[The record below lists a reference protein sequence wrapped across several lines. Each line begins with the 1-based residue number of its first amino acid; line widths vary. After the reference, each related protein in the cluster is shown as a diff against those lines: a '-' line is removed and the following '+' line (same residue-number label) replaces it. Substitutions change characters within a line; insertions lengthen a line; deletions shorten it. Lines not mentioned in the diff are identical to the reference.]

1 MLQYMCVC
9 SCVCMDACSFVCVSG
24 VFICR
29 GKEDALVTK
38 NLVMG
43 ESVYGEKR
51 IGVEVRDE
59 LGHKRVFFCFFH
71 TKFDICSFVHFSFR
85 SLSI

>member
-1 MLQYMCVC
+1 MLQYTCVH
-9 SCVCMDACSFVCVSG
+9 VFTQMHVHLCVSG

-38 NLVMG
+38 NMVMG

-51 IGVEVRDE
+51 IGVEVNDE
-59 LGHKRVFFCFFH
+59 LGDEVVLFL
-71 TKFDICSFVHFSFR
+71 TLI
-85 SLSI
+85 